1 MERINITLDK
11 LGDLG
16 DSQLGTTLFVPLP
29 SSAFL
34 HLPRCESLRQGYTR
48 VSGAYYHRWT
58 HLTVVLAQGC
68 STQQPQPEEYCCA
81 DFLGSSQGMWPLVE
95 RIVRHSSGI
104 SPHVPAA
111 PVMAAN
117 CPDWVN
123 LDNMDIPIIC
133 QRTLS
138 VTIDEAI
145 YSHLLFN
152 APDTH
157 SRTRGLSFSSSIAHT
172 GDWLNVVPLAPI
184 MIMTQKF
191 CYVRNNEEPN

>member
-1 MERINITLDK
+1 
-11 LGDLG
+11 
-16 DSQLGTTLFVPLP
+16 
-29 SSAFL
+29 
-34 HLPRCESLRQGYTR
+34 
-48 VSGAYYHRWT
+48 
-58 HLTVVLAQGC
+58 
-68 STQQPQPEEYCCA
+68 
-81 DFLGSSQGMWPLVE
+81 MWPLVE

-111 PVMAAN
+111 LVMAAN

-123 LDNMDIPIIC
+123 LDNVDIPIIC

-157 SRTRGLSFSSSIAHT
+157 SRTRGLGFSSSIAHT

-184 MIMTQKF
+184 MIMMQKF
-191 CYVRNNEEPN
+191 CYVRNNRAKLVGDGTHCNELSQKYNLPLSSAHLCYIPIPFTCL

>member
-1 MERINITLDK
+1 MINPPWMPPSFCEESLLHDVERINITLDK

-68 STQQPQPEEYCCA
+68 STQQPRWPQPEEYCCA

-111 PVMAAN
+111 FVMAVN

-123 LDNMDIPIIC
+123 LDNVYSHHLPAY
-133 QRTLS
+133 TL
-138 VTIDEAI
+138 DEAV

-152 APDTH
+152 APNTH
-157 SRTRGLSFSSSIAHT
+157 SRPRGLGFSSSIAHT
-172 GDWLNVVPLAPI
+172 GDWPNVVPLAP
-184 MIMTQKF
+184 
-191 CYVRNNEEPN
+191 